1 MAEKISRTVNAKF
14 SMLHGI
20 VIRST
25 IESGTVLGV
34 TLPDLDSRFVV
45 VGPRDVLGE
54 NSVQVFGDSMPLF
67 ASSQVTYQ
75 GQPLLAIFGPDAE
88 TVEVKAREIEVDFQL
103 PASQSTQISK
113 ESNVVSKS
121 LEYSWGDIGS
131 VMKEAVATVERTYTD
146 RGECTSEHTLSIVRV
161 TPTDDNLVVE
171 APTQWPFHVH
181 RTVAQTCG
189 RPEKKIVVNLTTY
202 FSVKDE
208 FLLLP
213 SILAS
218 IAALAAIKSNRPV
231 QISSRFPTYKPQVTI
246 NRKTALDTTKK
257 PIGEALAVTVDQG
270 ASSFFSDEMFRQLL
284 AGLIPQY
291 QLQAFALK
299 VDFKVS
305 NHAPAHFYG
314 DLGYSTA
321 VFSSEAHASA
331 IARETQMNP
340 ANWRLKYYTE
350 YSERAAVI
358 TTTSI
363 SKLRDIIGEICAT
376 SDFARHSAVYELQR
390 RMRKPLSTFL
400 NYTRGVGIA
409 CSAGVS
415 GFSSTFASLPQFR
428 ITLTLD
434 ANNKVVLNTS
444 FLPTQR
450 ISSLWKA
457 LIAKELNIE
466 RETIILGSPDTATL
480 VDSGPNVLSQQI
492 ERFSQM
498 IIKACAAIKAKRFQM
513 PLPLVETIHMQEVA
527 PTQGALFQSGT
538 WGALI
543 LELEVNT
550 ITLQVEIR
558 HIRCSFLFSQIFDK
572 KALIAR
578 LRHIIMLSLEE
589 CGAVFN
595 SVRDNSPALIVT
607 VAEQTGAAI
616 PGSTDSALRGMILA
630 AYSSALSQAL
640 NSEVNTLP
648 VKGDDIIGF
657 MRKIE

>member
-14 SMLHGI
+14 SLLHGI

-25 IESGTVLGV
+25 IESGIVLGV

-45 VGPRDVLGE
+45 VGPKDLVGDNRL
-54 NSVQVFGDSMPLF
+54 QVFDEAMPLF
-67 ASSQVTYQ
+67 AASQVTYQ

-103 PASQSTQISK
+103 PASQTQPATL
-113 ESNVVSKS
+113 EPAEPHQP
-121 LEYSWGDIGS
+121 LEYGWGDRES
-131 VMKEAVATVERTYTD
+131 VLAEAASSIERTYTD
-146 RGECTSEHTLSIVRV
+146 RGECTSEHMVTFVRV
-161 TPTDDNLVVE
+161 TPSDDKLVVE
-171 APTQWPFHVH
+171 APTQWPFHI
-181 RTVAQTCG
+181 RETVAQVCG
-189 RPEKKIVVNLTTY
+189 RPQEKIVVNPNEY

-208 FLLLP
+208 YLVLP
-213 SILAS
+213 SILAA
-218 IAALAAIKSNRPV
+218 IASLAAIKSNRPV
-231 QISSRFPTYKPQVTI
+231 QISSRFPTYKPQITI
-246 NRKTALDTTKK
+246 NRKTTLDATKR
-257 PIGEALAVTVDQG
+257 PTAETVTVTVDQG
-270 ASSFFSDEMFRQLL
+270 AAPFFSAEMFRQLL
-284 AGLIPQY
+284 AGIIPQY
-291 QLQAFALK
+291 QLQAFSIK
-299 VDFKVS
+299 VDFQVS
-305 NHAPAHFYG
+305 NHPPAHFYG

-350 YSERAAVI
+350 YHERTAVI
-358 TTTSI
+358 NTTPI

-390 RMRKPLSTFL
+390 RMKKPLSTFL

-409 CSAGVS
+409 CGAGVS
-415 GFSSTFASLPQFR
+415 GFSSAFPSLPQFQ
-428 ITLTLD
+428 IKLTLD
-434 ANNKVVLNTS
+434 TNSKVLLNTS
-444 FLPTQR
+444 FYPSQR
-450 ISSLWKA
+450 IASLWKA
-457 LIAKELNIE
+457 LISKELNIE
-466 RETIILGSPDTATL
+466 RDTIIIGSPDTTDM
-480 VDSGPNVLSQQI
+480 VDSGPNVLSQ
-492 ERFSQM
+492 EVESFSQM
-498 IIKACAAIKAKRFQM
+498 IISACAAIKTKRFQE
-513 PLPLVETIHMQEVA
+513 PLPLMETIHLQDVA
-527 PTQGALFQSGT
+527 SSKALFSCGT

-550 ITLQVEIR
+550 VTLQVEIR
-558 HIRCSFLFSQIFDK
+558 HIRCSFLFSRIFDE

-589 CGAVFN
+589 CGAVF
-595 SVRDNSPALIVT
+595 SPIKEHSPALV
-607 VAEQTGAAI
+607 VMVKEQAGAAI